1 MKWALQGGNRGRE
14 DLVTAVEIP
23 SADPTDC
30 GRVLS
35 CWHGIRF
42 RRGHTP
48 RVGDVQAAPVVLCG
62 IHLHHSA
69 RLGLINAFSSG
80 IDAALA
86 GSPEEPS
93 IVGSVVNLVL
103 GTLLSMGATAF
114 YLAAPR

>member
-1 MKWALQGGNRGRE
+1 MGFASG
-14 DLVTAVEIP
+14 A
-23 SADPTDC
+23 A
-30 GRVLS
+30 
-35 CWHGIRF
+35 IRLGWETF
-42 RRGHTP
+42 KRRP
-48 RVGDVQAAPVVLCG
+48 WFFVGSTFIILLA
-62 IHLHHSA
+62 S
-69 RLGLINAFSSG
+69 GLINAFSSG